1 MAFKKKLTFGLII
14 GTRNI
19 FSAKL
24 GIAAREILIRK
35 IESQGHDSI
44 ILPVAETESGSID
57 TYEDGKKCARLFSQ
71 NRDKIDGIVIVLPN
85 FSNELGIIN
94 AIKIANL
101 NVPILVQ
108 AMDDDND
115 KVDVYSRRD
124 AFCGKISVCNN
135 FYQYGI
141 PFSDTTF
148 HTYPLDSELFD
159 KDLAKFASICRVVNG
174 LRNARIGA
182 IGARPAAFQTV
193 RASEKILQASGITV
207 VTVDLSEILGAANK
221 VDIQAAELK
230 SKVAEIK
237 NYGKIATSV
246 HEDKIIRQA
255 KFGIAVEDWLASNEI
270 DASTIECWDS
280 LQNNYGCASC
290 LTMSM
295 LGEKLM
301 PSACEVDIAGS
312 VSMYTLMLASGNAPA
327 LLDWNNNFGTDRNK
341 CVCTHCSN
349 YPKSFMK
356 NELTIGSLDVLGTVL
371 GQENTFGAIKGA
383 VAPGDFSF
391 FRIST
396 DDPKGIIKSYLGQ
409 GKFINDPY
417 GMDGGIAVSQVE
429 NLQQLLK
436 YICKN
441 GYEHH
446 VAMVRGDVVEIIE
459 ESIETYL
466 GWNLYLH
473 K

>member
-1 MAFKKKLTFGLII
+1 MAYKQKLTFGLII
-14 GTRNI
+14 GTRDI
-19 FSAKL
+19 FSAQL
-24 GIAAREILIRK
+24 GLEARKTLLPK
-35 IESQGHDSI
+35 IEAMGHDYI
-44 ILPVAETESGSID
+44 ILPKDATVSGSVD
-57 TYEDGKKCARLFSQ
+57 NYEDGKKCARLFSE
-71 NRDKIDGIVIVLPN
+71 NRDKIDGIIIVLPN
-85 FSNELGIIN
+85 FSNELGIVN
-94 AIKIANL
+94 AIKLANL
-101 NVPILVQ
+101 NVPIMVQ
-108 AMDDDND
+108 AIDDDND

-141 PFSDTTF
+141 KFTDTTF
-148 HTYPLDSELFD
+148 HTYPLNSDLFE
-159 KDLAKFASICRVVNG
+159 KDVNNFASICRVVNG

-221 VDIQAAELK
+221 VDNQAAELK
-230 SKVAEIK
+230 IKVGEIK
-237 NYGKIATSV
+237 NYGKIASSV

-255 KFGIAVEDWLASNEI
+255 KFGIAVENWLTANEI

-280 LQNNYGCASC
+280 LQHNYGCASC

-301 PSACEVDIAGS
+301 PSACEVDIAGA

-327 LLDWNNNFGTDRNK
+327 LLDWNNNFGADRNK

-349 YPKSFMK
+349 YPKSFMQ
-356 NELTIGSLDVLGTVL
+356 NELSIGSLDVLGTVL
-371 GQENTFGAIKGA
+371 GQEDTFGAIKGK
-383 VAPGDFSF
+383 VSPGDFSY

-396 DDPKGIIKSYLGQ
+396 DDSQGKIKSYLGK
-409 GKFINDPY
+409 GKFTSDPY
-417 GMDGGIAVSQVE
+417 GMDGGIAVSQVD

-441 GYEHH
+441 GFEHH
-446 VAMVRGDVVEIIE
+446 VAMVRGNVAEIIE
-459 ESIETYL
+459 ESIDTYL
-466 GWNLYLH
+466 GWNLYHH

>member
-1 MAFKKKLTFGLII
+1 MAYKQKLTFGLII
-14 GTRNI
+14 GTRDI

-24 GIAAREILIRK
+24 GIAAREILLRK
-35 IESQGHDSI
+35 MEAQGHDYI

-57 TYEDGKKCARLFSQ
+57 NYEDGKKCAKLFSQ
-71 NRDKIDGIVIVLPN
+71 NRDIIDGIIIVLPN
-85 FSNELGIIN
+85 FSNELGIVN

-108 AMDDDND
+108 AIDDDND

-141 PFSDTTF
+141 PFTDTVY
-148 HTYPLDSELFD
+148 HTYPLDSDLFD
-159 KDLAKFASICRVVNG
+159 KDLTKFASICRVVNG

-207 VTVDLSEILGAANK
+207 ITTDLSEILGAANK
-221 VDIQAAELK
+221 VNLQSAELK
-230 SKVAEIK
+230 WKLAEIK
-237 NYGKIATSV
+237 DYGKIASTV

-255 KFGIAVEDWLASNEI
+255 KFGIAVENWLTANEI

-280 LQNNYGCASC
+280 LQHNYGCASC

-312 VSMYTLMLASGNAPA
+312 VSMYTLMLASGEAPA

-371 GQENTFGAIKGA
+371 GHEDTFGAIKGK

-409 GKFINDPY
+409 GKFTEDPY
-417 GMDGGIAVSQVE
+417 GMDGGIAVSQVD

-446 VAMVRGDVVEIIE
+446 VAMVRGGVAEIIE

-466 GWNLYLH
+466 GWSLYHH

>member
-1 MAFKKKLTFGLII
+1 MSYKQKLTFGLII

-24 GIAAREILIRK
+24 GLAAREILLPK
-35 IESQGHDSI
+35 ITSIGHDYV
-44 ILPVAETESGSID
+44 ILPVDATESGSLD
-57 TYEDGKKCARLFSQ
+57 NYDDGKKCAKLFSE
-71 NRDKIDGIVIVLPN
+71 NRDKIDGIIIVLPN
-85 FSNELGIIN
+85 FSNELGIVN
-94 AIKIANL
+94 AIKLAGL

-141 PFSDTTF
+141 PFTDTIF
-148 HTYPLDSELFD
+148 HTYPLDSEMFEQD
-159 KDLAKFASICRVVNG
+159 VTKFASVCRVVNG

-193 RASEKILQASGITV
+193 RASEKILQATGITV
-207 VTVDLSEILGAANK
+207 ITVDLSEILGAANK
-221 VDIQAAELK
+221 VNLQSTDLK
-230 SKVAEIK
+230 LKLAEIK
-237 NYGKIATSV
+237 DYGKIASHV

-255 KFGIAVEDWLASNEI
+255 KFGLAVENWLTANEI

-301 PSACEVDIAGS
+301 PSACEVDIAGA

-349 YPKSFMK
+349 YPKSFMQ

-371 GQENTFGAIKGA
+371 GQENTFGAIKGK
-383 VAPGDFSF
+383 VAPGDFSY

-396 DDPKGIIKSYLGQ
+396 DDTKGLIKSYIGQ
-409 GKFINDPY
+409 GKFTEDPY
-417 GMDGGIAVSQVE
+417 GMDGGIAVSQVD

-446 VAMVRGDVVEIIE
+446 VAMVRGGVAEVIE

-466 GWNLYLH
+466 GWSLYHH

>member
-1 MAFKKKLTFGLII
+1 MAYKQKLTFGLII
-14 GTRNI
+14 GTRDI

-24 GIAAREILIRK
+24 GLAAREILLPK
-35 IESQGHDSI
+35 IEALGHDYV
-44 ILPVAETESGSID
+44 ILPVDATESGSID
-57 TYEDGKKCARLFSQ
+57 TYEDGKKCAALFSQ
-71 NRDKIDGIVIVLPN
+71 NRDKIDGIIIVLPN
-85 FSNELGIIN
+85 FSNELGIVN
-94 AIKIANL
+94 AIKLANL
-101 NVPILVQ
+101 NVPIMVQ

-141 PFSDTTF
+141 KFTDTTF
-148 HTYPLDSELFD
+148 HTYPLESELFIA
-159 KDLAKFASICRVVNG
+159 DLNKFAGVCRVTNG

-221 VDIQAAELK
+221 VSLQSAELK
-230 SKVAEIK
+230 WKLAEIK
-237 NYGKIATSV
+237 DYGKIATTV

-255 KFGIAVEDWLASNEI
+255 KFGIAVENWLAANDI

-280 LQNNYGCASC
+280 LQHNYGCASC

-312 VSMYTLMLASGNAPA
+312 VSMYALMLASGAAPA

-371 GQENTFGAIKGA
+371 GQEDTFGAVKGK
-383 VAPGDFSF
+383 VAAGDFSY

-396 DDPKGIIKSYLGQ
+396 DDPKGIIKSYLGKGQ
-409 GKFINDPY
+409 FMDDPY
-417 GMDGGIAVSQVE
+417 GMDGGIAVSQV
-429 NLQQLLK
+429 NDLQKLLK

-441 GYEHH
+441 GFEHH
-446 VAMVRGDVVEIIE
+446 VAMVRGDVKDILE
-459 ESIETYL
+459 ESVGNYL
-466 GWNLYLH
+466 GWDMYVH
-473 K
+473 E

>member
-1 MAFKKKLTFGLII
+1 MAYKQKLTFGLIV
-14 GTRNI
+14 GTRDI

-24 GIAAREILIRK
+24 GIAAREILLRK
-35 IESQGHDSI
+35 LDALGHNYV
-44 ILPVAETESGSID
+44 ILPVSETVSGSID
-57 TYEDGKKCARLFSQ
+57 NYDDGKKCAKLFSQ
-71 NRDKIDGIVIVLPN
+71 NRDIIDGIIIVLPN
-85 FSNELGIIN
+85 FSNELGIVN
-94 AIKIANL
+94 AIKLSNL
-101 NVPILVQ
+101 NVPIMVQ
-108 AMDDDND
+108 AIDDDND
-115 KVDVYSRRD
+115 KVDVHSRRD

-141 PFSDTTF
+141 KFTDTTF

-159 KDLAKFASICRVVNG
+159 TDVTNFAGVCRVTNG

-221 VDIQAAELK
+221 VDMNAAELK
-230 SKVAEIK
+230 NKLSEIK
-237 NYGKIATSV
+237 AYGKISSLV
-246 HEDKIIRQA
+246 KEDKIVRQA
-255 KFGIAVEDWLASNEI
+255 KFGIAVENWLEANEI

-280 LQNNYGCASC
+280 LQHNYGCASC

-312 VSMYTLMLASGNAPA
+312 VSMYALMLASGNAPA
-327 LLDWNNNFGTDRNK
+327 LLDWNNNFGTDRDK

-371 GQENTFGAIKGA
+371 GQEDTFGAVKGK
-383 VAPGDFSF
+383 VAAGDFSF

-396 DDPKGIIKSYLGQ
+396 DDPKGIIKSYLGKGQ
-409 GKFINDPY
+409 FTDEPY
-417 GMDGGIAVSQVE
+417 GMDGGIAVSQVKD
-429 NLQQLLK
+429 LQKLLK

-446 VAMVRGDVVEIIE
+446 VAMVRGDVSSILE
-459 ESIETYL
+459 EAVGNYL
-466 GWNLYLH
+466 GWDLYKH
-473 K
+473 S